1 MASDLARQLAGLSAK
16 AAEYERSL
24 FSAKAKETNR
34 ELQTKEENKKLDD
47 AIAGV
52 LRLLSNYFLQKP
64 AHRVFE
70 YLVRRFKVNEYNVND
85 VMRCILPYH
94 ETNIF
99 VRVVQILR
107 LPGTM
112 FAFLEGMQQKRDG
125 PVTPISR
132 VVLVNECIRN
142 QGLLSFVCESTQAAV
157 GAGTAGATSFSRT
170 SSPASFPSS
179 STPPRLGHA
188 DFQCAAYMILGAI
201 ATRAPLDAKGV
212 ATLGELLAKHAPQDA
227 ADSPAAL
234 TCLVLLC
241 ETQGPGAL
249 SVNAFRF
256 ASKFAGLAPALA
268 ALSERHAIGAFLG
281 PFLAHLVEHCYR
293 HANYRALLREL
304 AEGLP
309 AAALRPHAE
318 AAAAAVLA
326 RHAAGEGGRGRTRR
340 SRGSSS
346 NCSPPLPEE
355 LDRAIASALGA
366 GAAPRRPPGQE
377 GGGGGALGGPQA
389 AAGRER
395 VFELAGVR
403 LAALERVPE
412 DPAPGD
418 AEALGSPSS
427 AAPPT
432 RSRASP
438 AAPSA
443 TPPSPASASRRPP
456 RRAGGTRRLEPRG
469 GRRPR
474 AVAKAHRSPELAEL
488 GGPAASSEAWRAPSS
503 RRRGRRRRVGEE
515 EEEEEEGGEAGGR
528 RATCKARAEG
538 LCVNVELIRRLAAA
552 AAADPDACIPPL
564 AAPPPPGRAPR
575 PPSRPSPSPAPPPRP
590 TMTVRARA
598 PPPSRPPPNIVPRD
612 RRGVRPALLAPLQRL
627 WETAPPPAPP
637 AALPQGRPR
646 GRRGAR
652 PRRGPAAPGDPRRPL
667 RVRGAAAGAGG
678 RRRRA
683 RRARGAPLRPRAAL
697 GRLPPLPA
705 PAAPLSA
712 AAAAGAAL
720 PVLKELVAGLCGAAS
735 FEGEARSC
743 VDAVARTLPP
753 GASSTSSPS
762 SSPPTRPRCRRT
774 CACAACSSPRRPPP
788 PPPAPSRAPAPRW
801 GPPPPAS
808 SRPPA
813 SRWRPRAAP
822 GRRPLGLLTR
832 LAIDPAAA
840 PGPPPPPR
848 GGRRPTPPPLLRRA
862 RAKAAAAAGSA
873 RKGSSRKAASASD
886 KGGRGAAQEECA
898 AEGPSDA
905 ALDALLAVI
914 AGAPTPSPP
923 TPPPCPASSPSASP
937 PRPRPRPPAGARS
950 AEAPASD
957 VAGDVVDFLAAF
969 ALRFDGPAGWHARAA
984 LLAALA
990 AARPAPA
997 LRALGAPLLEEVGP
1011 APPPPPRPPP
1021 PATPA
1026 SSPPSLRSPSARR
1039 RPERSRGRGRALFDA
1054 LLGLLASPAEAAV
1067 PQGGTTSPAASR
1079 SAWTPSPPSRAPA
1092 AAAPECAG
1100 AVHRALRA
1108 LPRTPP
1114 PSAAKRARR
1123 KAEETPDSPA
1133 SSASGAAAA
1142 PSGVA
1147 LRGAALTLE
1156 VLQYKAGE
1164 AVAAGGAPVLLPPL
1178 FALLRALLR
1187 PRPAAAEGEEAEG
1200 PAPEYLKQLC
1210 MGSLRECAAGGSAPS
1225 EALDVEAVVLCVQG
1239 AADPQTRNAA
1249 LLLLAGLAEAAPD
1262 RVLAH
1267 VLPVAAVLGPASLS
1281 ADDAATF
1288 AAVTQTIE
1296 RVVPVLAAHG
1306 PDGARPLLEA
1316 FVSAVPRTAPHRRLP
1331 LLSTLLRTLGSASAL
1346 PPALLLLLA
1355 AAPAPGFDAPEF
1367 AAALLLHE
1375 GPRAAAAALSTLLH
1389 RAVLPLPDG
1398 FPGDRAAAAPAPAK
1412 GSGKASARK
1421 EKEAAA
1427 ASAPAEAPLV
1437 PEYVDPATLGPARC
1451 RALALESFKLAARVL
1466 GAGPSSGP
1474 AGGPA
1479 DARAAVEASCGRLLE
1494 AALLALRRAAALQAA
1509 AEPGAA
1515 AAAHGAALAQ
1525 AAGSA
1530 LARAVEL
1537 LPPAPFASAMD
1548 ALLAHSDPAVLAERV
1563 GHTPEGPEGD
1573 AALEALLPAALRVL
1587 EEDGHP
1593 SHAASSE
1600 RAGNAQAALLA
1611 VEQLARRLAGR
1622 RPEPFVA
1629 AVPRVLAALEGPSE
1643 ALAASALLTLAALAV
1658 ELGPRVVPTPS
1669 PSRRGRGGRR
1679 GGRPA
1684 VLPVAALAAMEALV
1698 STVPQFLG
1706 PHLPDALAACV
1717 HPRLLASG
1725 QQALLDRSA
1734 ALLSAAAARVPPRL
1748 LLPALA
1754 AALPRAAEA
1763 GPEGV
1768 IRLLEATGAC
1778 CASMQRLDAAALHR
1792 PAFDLI
1798 LRALELRPSLP
1809 AEQAPAVEAAASS
1822 AAASL
1827 VMKLSEREFRP
1838 LFLRALDWAS
1848 ALPAGSSSGSGER
1861 ADPNRAIAFY
1871 RLLGSLAERLKAI
1884 FVPFFG
1890 HVWEATAAHFTG
1902 EVELVGDANVAPAAA
1917 TVAPEAALSSEPP
1930 SAKRRRAKKG
1940 EAAAPA
1946 SAAKQAASSAAVDP
1960 ERLARD
1966 EVIALALQ
1974 ALLLCFRHD
1983 AAAATGFTTQPFS
1996 P

>member
-16 AAEYERSL
+16 AAVGPAPIPGLRGKASILFTPQEAAELDLESIHSLGLGGLGELEKLDARFQEYERSL

-107 LPGTM
+107 LPGDSM
-112 FAFLEGMQQKRDG
+112 SA
-125 PVTPISR
+125 
-132 VVLVNECIRN
+132 IRN

-157 GAGTAGATSFSRT
+157 GAGTAGATSFSFAVALVVEVLHRVGRPQPDLV
-170 SSPASFPSS
+170 SRVLPLVIDGLRAS
-179 STPPRLGHA
+179 GNA

-281 PFLAHLVEHCYR
+281 PSWRTSSSTATPRQLP
-293 HANYRALLREL
+293 RAAPR
-304 AEGLP
+304 ARRGPP
-309 AAALRPHAE
+309 AAALRPTRRRRGGRAR
-318 AAAAAVLA
+318 AA
-326 RHAAGEGGRGRTRR
+326 RGRRGRGGGGRGGLGGAPPTARL
-340 SRGSSS
+340 
-346 NCSPPLPEE
+346 PLP
-355 LDRAIASALGA
+355 RGA
-366 GAAPRRPPGQE
+366 RPRHRLRLGAAPPPPPPAGQE

-389 AAGRER
+389 AAGGSGSSSWCGHAGRHAARAGGGGAGTTLLLALEHP
-395 VFELAGVR
+395 EAGVR

-412 DPAPGD
+412 DPAP
-418 AEALGSPSS
+418 ATPRRSAPPSS

-432 RSRASP
+432 RSARRRRALRH
-438 AAPSA
+438 
-443 TPPSPASASRRPP
+443 PPSPPLQARRPP

-474 AVAKAHRSPELAEL
+474 GVAKATRSRAR
-488 GGPAASSEAWRAPSS
+488 GGAPAAAAAPWTPAAAKLSRACVQQAPSSPSSAGRPPSSEAWRAPSRPPPRPPPPPS
-503 RRRGRRRRVGEE
+503 AR

-552 AAADPDACIPPL
+552 AGPTPTPA
-564 AAPPPPGRAPR
+564 
-575 PPSRPSPSPAPPPRP
+575 SRPSPPPPRRDGP
-590 TMTVRARA
+590 RGR
-598 PPPSRPPPNIVPRD
+598 PRD
-612 RRGVRPALLAPLQRL
+612 LALAAARRGHDDRTAWSFARALLAPLQRL
-627 WETAPPPAPP
+627 WETAPRRRRRRPASRP
-637 AALPQGRPR
+637 PR

-652 PRRGPAAPGDPRRPL
+652 PAEGLPPLETSRPL

-683 RRARGAPLRPRAAL
+683 RRARGAPLRLARPWALRPPGPR
-697 GRLPPLPA
+697 R
-705 PAAPLSA
+705 APLRRRRRRR
-712 AAAAGAAL
+712 GAA
-720 PVLKELVAGLCGAAS
+720 VLKELVAGLCGAAS

-753 GASSTSSPS
+753 GAFLDLLALLIASHPAEV
-762 SSPPTRPRCRRT
+762 PANVRVRCLQL
-774 CACAACSSPRRPPP
+774 AQEAAAAAARAEPG
-788 PPPAPSRAPAPRW
+788 SRAA
-801 GPPPPAS
+801 
-808 SRPPA
+808 
-813 SRWRPRAAP
+813 
-822 GRRPLGLLTR
+822 LG
-832 LAIDPAAA
+832 PAAA
-840 PGPPPPPR
+840 RLLPAACVALAAPE
-848 GGRRPTPPPLLRRA
+848 RP
-862 RAKAAAAAGSA
+862 AAAAAGSA

-914 AGAPTPSPP
+914 AGAPDALAAD
-923 TPPPCPASSPSASP
+923 PAALPRLLAERLAA
-937 PRPRPRPPAGARS
+937 RPRPRPPAGARS

-969 ALRFDGPAGWHARAA
+969 ALRFDGPAAGTPAPPSSPPSP
-984 LLAALA
+984 
-990 AARPAPA
+990 RPPRPA

-1011 APPPPPRPPP
+1011 RA
-1021 PATPA
+1021 AAAA
-1026 SSPPSLRSPSARR
+1026 SAAAAGDARLLSAV
-1039 RPERSRGRGRALFDA
+1039 
-1054 LLGLLASPAEAAV
+1054 AA
-1067 PQGGTTSPAASR
+1067 GGTTSRAASR
-1079 SAWTPSPPSRAPA
+1079 R
-1092 AAAPECAG
+1092 PECAG

-1108 LPRTPP
+1108 LPVPPRPSPPRSASPPAAPALPSARRRPRP
-1114 PSAAKRARR
+1114 PSGPGARR
-1123 KAEETPDSPA
+1123 RRLPTARFLGFGRGRGA
-1133 SSASGAAAA
+1133 LGRGAA
-1142 PSGVA
+1142 
-1147 LRGAALTLE
+1147 GAALTLE

-1164 AVAAGGAPVLLPPL
+1164 AVAAGGAPVPS
-1178 FALLRALLR
+1178 R
-1187 PRPAAAEGEEAEG
+1187 PSSPFCGPPAAPPGGRRGREAEG

-1281 ADDAATF
+1281 RTTRRLRGGDADDRAG
-1288 AAVTQTIE
+1288 
-1296 RVVPVLAAHG
+1296 RPVLAAHG
-1306 PDGARPLLEA
+1306 PDGARPSSRPSSPPCPA
-1316 FVSAVPRTAPHRRLP
+1316 PPRTA
-1331 LLSTLLRTLGSASAL
+1331 ASAPL
-1346 PPALLLLLA
+1346 HPPPHPRVRLG
-1355 AAPAPGFDAPEF
+1355 PAPGPPPPPRRRPGPRLRRARVRGGAPPPR
-1367 AAALLLHE
+1367 
-1375 GPRAAAAALSTLLH
+1375 GPRAAAAASPHSST
-1389 RAVLPLPDG
+1389 APSCPS
-1398 FPGDRAAAAPAPAK
+1398 PTASPEDRAAAAPAPAK

-1427 ASAPAEAPLV
+1427 ASAPPRRPL
-1437 PEYVDPATLGPARC
+1437 C
-1451 RALALESFKLAARVL
+1451 RSFKLAARVL
-1466 GAGPSSGP
+1466 GSRPSSGP
-1474 AGGPA
+1474 CWRPPPTPA
-1479 DARAAVEASCGRLLE
+1479 PPSRRAAAASRGRPP
-1494 AALLALRRAAALQAA
+1494 RPPPRAALQAA

-1515 AAAHGAALAQ
+1515 AAAHGRPWRRRPL
-1525 AAGSA
+1525 G
-1530 LARAVEL
+1530 ARAGRRAA
-1537 LPPAPFASAMD
+1537 PAGALRLAMD

-1593 SHAASSE
+1593 PTPPPPSG
-1600 RAGNAQAALLA
+1600 RATRQAALLA
-1611 VEQLARRLAGR
+1611 VEQLARRSRGAARSLSLR
-1622 RPEPFVA
+1622 RS
-1629 AVPRVLAALEGPSE
+1629 R
-1643 ALAASALLTLAALAV
+1643 ASSRRWRGQRGARGLGAPDLAALAV
-1658 ELGPRVVPTPS
+1658 ELGPRVVPHAPAQAQAAAAAA
-1669 PSRRGRGGRR
+1669 GGEA
-1679 GGRPA
+1679 GGPA

-1698 STVPQFLG
+1698 STVPSSSARTSRT
-1706 PHLPDALAACV
+1706 PSPPASTPASS
-1717 HPRLLASG
+1717 PRASRRCWT
-1725 QQALLDRSA
+1725 ARRRS
-1734 ALLSAAAARVPPRL
+1734 SPRAARVPPRL

-1754 AALPRAAEA
+1754 AALRAPRRRGPRASSACWRRRA
-1763 GPEGV
+1763 PAAPRCSGWTPRRCTG
-1768 IRLLEATGAC
+1768 RL
-1778 CASMQRLDAAALHR
+1778 
-1792 PAFDLI
+1792 DLI

-1827 VMKLSEREFRP
+1827 ARFDRMMPRW
-1838 LFLRALDWAS
+1838 WAS
-1848 ALPAGSSSGSGER
+1848 SSTPTSPPPRPRRRRRLRSGASRRRKLRGQEEEEGEGEGGQEKAGPATGPYEARVETLLAPCLAEMAMAAGSDALWKPLNHALLMATRSEDPVIRAAALRCFEVVAARVGEEYLVLLPESIPFLAELMEDADAGVEAEVRRAIKLLEEMSGE
-1861 ADPNRAIAFY
+1861 
-1871 RLLGSLAERLKAI
+1871 SLQRY
-1884 FVPFFG
+1884 
-1890 HVWEATAAHFTG
+1890 
-1902 EVELVGDANVAPAAA
+1902 
-1917 TVAPEAALSSEPP
+1917 LS
-1930 SAKRRRAKKG
+1930 G
-1940 EAAAPA
+1940 
-1946 SAAKQAASSAAVDP
+1946 
-1960 ERLARD
+1960 
-1966 EVIALALQ
+1966 
-1974 ALLLCFRHD
+1974 
-1983 AAAATGFTTQPFS
+1983 
-1996 P
+1996 